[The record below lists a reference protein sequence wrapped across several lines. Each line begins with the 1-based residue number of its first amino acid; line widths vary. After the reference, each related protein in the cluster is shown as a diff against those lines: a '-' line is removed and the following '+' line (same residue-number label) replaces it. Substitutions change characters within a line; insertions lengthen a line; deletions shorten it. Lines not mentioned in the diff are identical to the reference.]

1 MSTVSPVE
9 LNTAMIGWSPGELPA
24 GAGSSGP
31 GMSVAIAESLPWA
44 TGEGNARRAPAPRST
59 DPTGQARDARDQLAW
74 IHRLGH
80 VEVEAGHE
88 TADSVLRPA
97 VGGQGDRGGLAAL
110 AGLERAHLANQGV
123 RRRRPR
129 ARPGCNRA
137 RSRRSRD
144 WPASAA

>member
-1 MSTVSPVE
+1 MSTVSP
-9 LNTAMIGWSPGELPA
+9 LGWNTARIGLPPGELPA

-44 TGEGNARRAPAPRST
+44 TGEGNARRASAPRST
-59 DPTGQARDARDQLAW
+59 DTTGQARDDRDQLAR

-97 VGGQGDRGGLAAL
+97 VGGQGDPGGLAAL
-110 AGLERAHLANQGV
+110 TGLHPPPPAHHAS
-123 RRRRPR
+123 RP
-129 ARPGCNRA
+129 
-137 RSRRSRD
+137 S
-144 WPASAA
+144 